1 MGIYNNSPSY
11 ALKTNTLYVCY
22 ISIKRF
28 FLRKEEEEWKSVT
41 EDKSSL
47 PKVIQHLIARI
58 KCSKKNLKRKN
69 NYCETNCKNIL
80 IFESSVLCT

>member
-11 ALKTNTLYVCY
+11 ALKINTLYVCY
-22 ISIKRF
+22 ISIKSY
-28 FLRKEEEEWKSVT
+28 FLRKEEEWKSVT

-58 KCSKKNLKRKN
+58 KCSKKN
-69 NYCETNCKNIL
+69 
-80 IFESSVLCT
+80 